1 MKVHFFWIDR
11 WNDGYLF
18 PEARSYDAPNTFKGL
33 IFSFLNDDEGHGIKC
48 LSNWIDEGLIEIEK
62 ISNGEL
68 NYYDMWAFHAWGAE
82 ITKANVLIYWGYDD
96 TKYDE
101 NMSFE
106 CFYRIIKEWGAFLK
120 IVPSLDQIVEF
131 EC

>member
-1 MKVHFFWIDR
+1 M
-11 WNDGYLF
+11 
-18 PEARSYDAPNTFKGL
+18 
-33 IFSFLNDDEGHGIKC
+33 NDDEGHGIKC

-106 CFYRIIKEWGAFLK
+106 CFYKIIKEWGAFLK
-120 IVPSLDQIVEF
+120 MAPSVDQIVEF